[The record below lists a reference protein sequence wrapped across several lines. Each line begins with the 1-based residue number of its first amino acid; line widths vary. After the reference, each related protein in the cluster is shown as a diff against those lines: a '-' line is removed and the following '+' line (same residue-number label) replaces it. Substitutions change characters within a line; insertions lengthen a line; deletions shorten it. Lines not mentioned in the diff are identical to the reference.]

1 MNAKEQRKENTKGQ
15 QKEKVPP
22 IIFVPT
28 VCQTPEGLRL
38 YATSFTVDAKGVA
51 KPLPKALQIKPAI
64 MQEVYSRLRRE
75 NKLSRKSKSCR
86 TVRLTSDLKSAVQ
99 GV

>member
-1 MNAKEQRKENTKGQ
+1 MNAKEQQEKK
-15 QKEKVPP
+15 KEKKTRP
-22 IIFVPT
+22 IVFVPT
-28 VCQTPEGLRL
+28 VCKTRDGLRL

-51 KPLPKALQIKPAI
+51 EQLPNAWKVESGY
-64 MQEVYSRLRRE
+64 MQVRYSEFRQK
-75 NKLSRKSKSCR
+75 NKLSTNPKSCR

>member
-1 MNAKEQRKENTKGQ
+1 MNAKEQ
-15 QKEKVPP
+15 QKKP

-28 VCQTPEGLRL
+28 VCQTPDGLRL
-38 YATSFTVDAKGVA
+38 YATSFTVDAEGVA
-51 KPLPKALQIKPAI
+51 KPLPDAFRVGPGT
-64 MQEVYSRLRRE
+64 MRESYSQLRRQ